1 MMRLS
6 RVNVSP
12 IVHAYYPL
20 LPTAVYTPSSMT
32 AYLPSANPDPDPTQR
47 ASAVVESSIMLT
59 FFFPVLYDA
68 AAAADRNSLSD
79 GVSQSQQDEQSATP
93 GLVLRGVA
101 PLHRAPGVARAARA
115 SIFPSS

>member
-32 AYLPSANPDPDPTQR
+32 AHLPSPDPDPTPR
-47 ASAVVESSIMLT
+47 ASTVVESSIMLT
-59 FFFPVLYDA
+59 CFSLVLYDDDD
-68 AAAADRNSLSD
+68 AAADRNSLSD